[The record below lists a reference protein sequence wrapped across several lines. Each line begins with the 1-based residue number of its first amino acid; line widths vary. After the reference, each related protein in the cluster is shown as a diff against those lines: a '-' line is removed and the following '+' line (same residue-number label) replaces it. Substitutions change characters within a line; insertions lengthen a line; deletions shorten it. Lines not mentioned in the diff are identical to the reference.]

1 MTHGELCLSFAV
13 PALGSSTH
21 YACQLRS
28 AGQTFQAAGSEHLP
42 TGNYLSSQKLFREHK
57 QILGARFPRRNAAR
71 STPFLAV
78 AATSERCHCTVCHPL
93 TGISLVTGETLTRE
107 RSCTGSRP
115 SHHTQRLPRPCLI
128 CRTALQTTIARSP
141 GGSHCKTISRSYLM
155 FAGSWLKL

>member
-1 MTHGELCLSFAV
+1 MALPHRRRGNFAV
-13 PALGSSTH
+13 RVKLS
-21 YACQLRS
+21 
-28 AGQTFQAAGSEHLP
+28 QAEASKHLLI
-42 TGNYLSSQKLFREHK
+42 GNYLSSQKLFREHK

-93 TGISLVTGETLTRE
+93 TSTSFVTGETLTRE

-115 SHHTQRLPRPCLI
+115 SQHTQRLPRPCLI

-141 GGSHCKTISRSYLM
+141 EGIHCKTISRSYVMLATAKASSRTSSKAWM
-155 FAGSWLKL
+155 KRYI